1 MSMLS
6 YQTRAQNVL
15 GVEKLAKLKITVV
28 RAFSPEEV
36 FGREFRNSFG
46 DVVEKCDLEEGQ
58 SWISTNYKIPE
69 GFCNW
74 AWEDMRKDRYLLALG
89 GDIPDTSD
97 GVVYVPC
104 SDGKR
109 PVVFKLERL

>member
-1 MSMLS
+1 M
-6 YQTRAQNVL
+6 TR
-15 GVEKLAKLKITVV
+15 LKITVV
-28 RAFSPEEV
+28 RTFSPTEV
-36 FGREFRNSFG
+36 FGHEFTNALG
-46 DVVEKCDLEEGQ
+46 EVVEKCHLREGR
-58 SWISTNYKIPE
+58 SWITETGSMPD
-69 GFCNW
+69 GFCSW

-89 GDIPDTSD
+89 GDVPDTEE

>member
-1 MSMLS
+1 M
-6 YQTRAQNVL
+6 T
-15 GVEKLAKLKITVV
+15 KLKITVI
-28 RAFSPEEV
+28 RTFRPEEV
-36 FGREFRNSFG
+36 FGREFKNNFG
-46 DVVEKCDLEEGQ
+46 KVVEKCHLKEGQ
-58 SWISTNYKIPE
+58 SWVSADGKMPD
-69 GFCNW
+69 GFCSW

-89 GDIPDTSD
+89 GDVPDTEK